1 MLLEHRPPLVR
12 LHTHCDRYGLQRGDP
27 RPDGR
32 WRAIVE
38 WVNARLDQVHIAPME
53 VGIDQQRRLEEG
65 RTTRGLGEAAAL
77 ETLERVLSA
86 DTEAEP
92 QLLFV
97 DSYIMR
103 RDITADLLPSE
114 RYRNSE
120 HPRWEPFLR
129 IDVASDGAK
138 PMSDS
143 HGERAWSR
151 VTIHL

>member
-1 MLLEHRPPLVR
+1 VR
-12 LHTHCDRYGLQRGDP
+12 
-27 RPDGR
+27 
-32 WRAIVE
+32 
-38 WVNARLDQVHIAPME
+38 IAPTE
-53 VGIDQQRRLEEG
+53 VGIDQQRRD
-65 RTTRGLGEAAAL
+65 EAATL

-86 DTEAEP
+86 DTEAET
-92 QLLFV
+92 QLLLA
-97 DSYIMR
+97 DSYIMRRDITIMR
-103 RDITADLLPSE
+103 RDITADLLHSE

-151 VTIHL
+151 LTIQL